1 MLDPLYGMKK
11 TVGTTALMLIAGP
24 LSALVLAA
32 LLDVVLPLSSG
43 LLPQPSSADMG
54 PELPDSVLWLW
65 VPGLFLLNAVIVVP
79 ISWVSFQSSRH
90 PRVLCFGAVQIAAL
104 VVAAMLASDA
114 PASGNRIQSFVG
126 GFAVS
131 SLAMYAM
138 AVADMYILSRRWAH
152 SV

>member
-1 MLDPLYGMKK
+1 MKK

-43 LLPQPSSADMG
+43 LLPQPSGADMG

-79 ISWVSFQSSRH
+79 ISWGSFLSSRH
-90 PRVLCFGAVQIAAL
+90 PRVLCFGAVLIAAL
-104 VVAAMLASDA
+104 VVSAMLASDA

-126 GFAVS
+126 GVRGFLIGHVRHGCCRHVH
-131 SLAMYAM
+131 L
-138 AVADMYILSRRWAH
+138 VAQVGAFRITSGCT
-152 SV
+152 